1 MSDTFGREIPYEIMF
16 SKNDSPLPE
25 KISSPNTAKRSLNIQ
40 FRNKNITVYYLS
52 FTFNEIHL
60 FDLLQLHQLICPR
73 KVAETNETSTSNVR
87 RVQYPNVKKGTR
99 DIPVGSNNVSLKAG
113 PRQLDFKSRTA
124 VATSRC

>member
-25 KISSPNTAKRSLNIQ
+25 KISSPNTTKRFLNIQ

-60 FDLLQLHQLICPR
+60 FNLLQLHLIDHQIDL
-73 KVAETNETSTSNVR
+73 STESRWN
-87 RVQYPNVKKGTR
+87 QWNKYVKRPTG
-99 DIPVGSNNVSLKAG
+99 PVSE
-113 PRQLDFKSRTA
+113 R
-124 VATSRC
+124 